1 MSMSRIMGLVLTA
14 LAVQTFFSVFGP
26 LLGPAVY
33 P

>member
-1 MSMSRIMGLVLTA
+1 MSRIMGLVLAA

-26 LLGPAVY
+26 ALGSAVY